1 MKRTVFKIIT
11 TILYIGVITTSFLVS
26 VSAAPVTQPL
36 VSAYGWVFNGDQS
49 VTTPAMTVR
58 PYNSDLESMFDFY
71 GNDIIVACPS
81 NMYGQYDNYIT
92 FTEHMNF
99 GVSAIDDPKATIR
112 LDFGKMNY
120 QEFNSMKFNVGIFFN
135 PQDSYDPMYN
145 MTVSVNGDIDFLD
158 KTVISTQ
165 TYFKT
170 YQYSVNGVY
179 YEYSYATY
187 DLEVLLDKVYE
198 AGDYEIIIEVNTF
211 LPPFNREI
219 IYAIGCDNLVCSLLS
234 DEEQDEV
241 IKDAV
246 VNISNIQNQINN
258 KTTIISNHVS
268 DIKDILSTTLTP
280 EQMQK
285 IEEGREYLEGA
296 SLEIKESAEADAELQ
311 EYINA
316 TFERYKDFDYD
327 LFGDHYDEHVE
338 NYVEPVF
345 NNDGFRSFWNGL
357 WSHNFIQAMV
367 ITVVTFATIGFA
379 LYGIR

>member
-1 MKRTVFKIIT
+1 MKRTLFKIIT
-11 TILYIGVITTSFLVS
+11 TILYIGVITTSFIVS
-26 VSAAPVTQPL
+26 VSAEPVTRPL
-36 VSAYGWVFNGDQS
+36 LSAHGWVYNGDGTI
-49 VTTPAMTVR
+49 TTPVMTVR
-58 PYNSDLESMFDFY
+58 PYGEDFENMVDTF
-71 GNDIIVACPS
+71 GEDIIVACPS
-81 NMYGQYDNYIT
+81 HMFGQYDNYIT
-92 FTEHMNF
+92 FTENMNL
-99 GVSAIDDPKATIR
+99 GYSAVNIPRATIR
-112 LDFGKMNY
+112 LDFGTLKN
-120 QEFNSMKFNVGIFFN
+120 QEFNSMKFNVGIFFD
-135 PQDSYDPMYN
+135 PLDSYDPMYN
-145 MTVSVNGDIDFLD
+145 MTIAVNGDINFLD

-170 YQYSVNGVY
+170 YQYY
-179 YEYSYATY
+179 YDGAYREYAYATY

-198 AGDYEIIIEVNTF
+198 AGDYEIIMEVNTF
-211 LPPFNREI
+211 LPPFNKNI
-219 IYAIGCDNLVCSLLS
+219 VYCIGCKDLVCTLLS
-234 DEEQDEV
+234 DEEQEEV
-241 IKDAV
+241 IRDAV
-246 VNISNIQNQINN
+246 VNISNVQNQINN

-268 DIKDILSTTLTP
+268 DIKDILSTELTP

-345 NNDGFRSFWNGL
+345 NNDGFRSFWNGM
-357 WSHNFIQAMV
+357 WSHSFISAMV